1 MPCVRV
7 SARRELNLVSNSA
20 GASIRTPPISKP
32 RASLAGSRREVVIIS
47 RNTIINRPLSVW
59 IGWWKKFA
67 TPQARTA
74 QVRTRPMMGVTKH
87 LPIPSPRRGLDL
99 APPAPSRAKFPNLIG
114 WSCTTRAIRISTLR
128 GISISARPIPTA
140 RRRLSSTPLA
150 VPSTPPAA
158 QERRWSGHSKTTRFW
173 DVVAGS
179 YCDASEKLKLDCGQ
193 SKANGTFQKNDVN
206 NICHGFSCDLPRA
219 NNGQPAPVDVA
230 VTTLCASGNC
240 VLESYGEEKPGVY
253 DQRQNM
259 DQVNAAL
266 KQLQEKIEKEKYK
279 YKNVGLW
286 FGWKNPQTIRKVE
299 RKTKFFDYNSR
310 SIMNLNHNSQD
321 PKHPYNFIDYQ
332 WDQENEIWAWQFTG
346 MGFHPKAG
354 TCPALK

>member
-1 MPCVRV
+1 MEKVCHASGANSTGANQTDDGCDKTFADPV
-7 SARRELNLVSNSA
+7 SATRVGL
-20 GASIRTPPISKP
+20 GASGAVTSKVP
-32 RASLAGSRREVVIIS
+32 KSYWVELYNKSHPDFNVAWDFNFGQAYTNG
-47 RNTIINRPLSVW
+47 
-59 IGWWKKFA
+59 A
-67 TPQARTA
+67 TSALFDTTCGPEY
-74 QVRTRPMMGVTKH
+74 
-87 LPIPSPRRGLDL
+87 
-99 APPAPSRAKFPNLIG
+99 PAPLLKKG
-114 WSCTTRAIRISTLR
+114 VGQ
-128 GISISARPIPTA
+128 GI
-140 RRRLSSTPLA
+140 
-150 VPSTPPAA
+150 
-158 QERRWSGHSKTTRFW
+158 QKQHDFW